1 MSGHSARP
9 KSLNREGL
17 KIHGFDPDTINILR
31 MAYKAI
37 YRYGLTLK
45 DALDVLTELSNES
58 DKVDMMRSFI
68 AESQRGIV
76 R

>member
-1 MSGHSARP
+1 
-9 KSLNREGL
+9 
-17 KIHGFDPDTINILR
+17 
-31 MAYKAI
+31 
-37 YRYGLTLK
+37 
-45 DALDVLTELSNES
+45 VLTELSNES